1 MRRNLYRLFWGALL
15 IYAELLA
22 LANPSCM
29 SAQSEC
35 EESGGIYLVNR
46 GMKECIMRE
55 DLKSI

>member
-15 IYAELLA
+15 IYAALLA
-22 LANPSCM
+22 LAIPSCM

-46 GMKECIMRE
+46 GVKECIMRD